1 MTKVRF
7 HNSDSERH
15 SHPHKQSQECPMSV
29 VTRMSCIA
37 TQGGGRFT
45 HEPCPLESWLSRW
58 MLAVLTYL
66 YYRHV
71 LKISWHTSCGK
82 LAPQEYR
89 TQPPILKLH
98 YVKDVMH
105 TNIIEIPATLSKGYS
120 RNTQ

>member
-15 SHPHKQSQECPMSV
+15 SHPHKQSHECPMSV

-37 TQGGGRFT
+37 TQGGGGRFT

-71 LKISWHTSCGK
+71 FKSLGILAVANWHLKST
-82 LAPQEYR
+82 APSL
-89 TQPPILKLH
+89 PF
-98 YVKDVMH
+98 
-105 TNIIEIPATLSKGYS
+105 
-120 RNTQ
+120 